1 MSLCPSSAIYIVT
14 SDTAPHFFLFFFR
27 KLRGSQQYCVR
38 SILLVLMFVTCMNI
52 IHKLYRR
59 NVGLWPNS
67 QGRHKNEHPTVSR
80 FVSSSQQCVFLY
92 HLTIHTDFSNLSFV
106 NETIKERFCKILV
119 KYHNF
124 WLYFHS
130 YSRIF
135 LDAGVTYRSWKCLWI
150 NLSRYNARI
159 TISRIAKL
167 CGQSCCSWEQ

>member
-1 MSLCPSSAIYIVT
+1 MPIRCNLRRDIRHCST
-14 SDTAPHFFLFFFR
+14 FFLFLF
-27 KLRGSQQYCVR
+27 SQTQGQSAILC
-38 SILLVLMFVTCMNI
+38 SILLVLMFFTCINI

-59 NVGLWPNS
+59 LVGLWPNS

-80 FVSSSQQCVFLY
+80 FVSSSLQGVFLY
-92 HLTIHTDFSNLSFV
+92 HLTVHTDFSNLSFV

-119 KYHNF
+119 KYPNF

-130 YSRIF
+130 YSSIF
-135 LDAGVTYRSWKCLWI
+135 LDARVTYRSWKCLWI
-150 NLSRYNARI
+150 NLSHCNARI